1 MEGKQVI
8 QTIRMILAACGGYLC
23 AFWGCGDKLLI
34 ALAVMM
40 GLDYLSGVL
49 LAIVERKLSS
59 QIGFSGIMKKAL
71 ILMLVGAAN
80 LMDLYVLDNSNL
92 LRGVVICFY
101 ISNEGI
107 SLLENASRLG
117 LPVPDKMKRVLA
129 QLHGREEESAV
140 EGKKNDQ

>member
-1 MEGKQVI
+1 MFD
-8 QTIRMILAACGGYLC
+8 QTLIRVCLILGSFITAGYILRRVRHAKVQIEDTIFWLMFSAALLILAACGGYLC

-71 ILMLVGAAN
+71 IMMLVGAAN

-92 LRGVVICFY
+92 LHI
-101 ISNEGI
+101 
-107 SLLENASRLG
+107 
-117 LPVPDKMKRVLA
+117 
-129 QLHGREEESAV
+129 
-140 EGKKNDQ
+140 